1 MLATDAEDTAFVAAA
16 SAAAAE
22 LEIAALAALY
32 PAAVE
37 LAVETAASAFVS
49 ALVAFTRAELAAVDT
64 LVSAVAVLS
73 AA

>member
-1 MLATDAEDTAFVAAA
+1 MVSALVAFTRAEFTAVDTLVSAVDVALAVAAA
-16 SAAAAE
+16 A
-22 LEIAALAALY
+22 
-32 PAAVE
+32 
-37 LAVETAASAFVS
+37 TAFVS

>member
-1 MLATDAEDTAFVAAA
+1 MLVSAVDVALAVAAAA
-16 SAAAAE
+16 SA
-22 LEIAALAALY
+22 LD
-32 PAAVE
+32 
-37 LAVETAASAFVS
+37 S

>member
-1 MLATDAEDTAFVAAA
+1 MDSALVAFTRAELAAVDTLVSALDVALAVAAA
-16 SAAAAE
+16 AT
-22 LEIAALAALY
+22 ALD
-32 PAAVE
+32 
-37 LAVETAASAFVS
+37 S